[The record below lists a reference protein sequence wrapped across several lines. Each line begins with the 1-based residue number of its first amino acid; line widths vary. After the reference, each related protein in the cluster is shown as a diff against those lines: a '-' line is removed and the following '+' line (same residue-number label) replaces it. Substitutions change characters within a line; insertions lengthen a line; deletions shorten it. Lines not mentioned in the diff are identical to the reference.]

1 MGRQNNFRF
10 IDAHCDTLTELGK
23 YKGMDDFHCACGQY
37 SWSRQAEYDRFLQ
50 ITALWVDCGRE
61 DVQQKISKYTDVFA
75 DNMKLADERFKS
87 GITDYKVRQ
96 ILSAKDA
103 EEYFTGKRDGKEIA
117 VMLSVEGGEGIGDSI
132 DGVSKLYDRGVRLIT
147 LTWNTPYLIS
157 DTHIAPRDPAGL
169 TAFGRQV
176 VAEMNRLGMIIDV
189 SHISDA
195 GFWDVINLSRKPIV
209 ASHSNSRN
217 VWNASRNLTD
227 DMFKA
232 LIKNGGVT
240 GMNFCRGFLG
250 EEPDVE
256 TIVKH
261 IEYLMAL
268 GGENSIGIGS
278 DFDGIGKGPEGMDG
292 IEDIYKIA
300 DRLLE
305 LNYTEEQVE
314 KIAWKNFLRVITDVL
329 H

>member
-1 MGRQNNFRF
+1 MAFRNYRF

-23 YKGMDDFHCACGQY
+23 RPGMEDFNCADGQY
-37 SWSRQAEYDRFLQ
+37 SWSRQSEYDRFLQ

-61 DVQQKISKYTDVFA
+61 DVDRKVNDYIKVFD
-75 DNMKLADERFKS
+75 DNIKLAGDRFAK
-87 GITDYKVRQ
+87 GVTDYKVRQ
-96 ILSAKDA
+96 ILSGKDA
-103 EEYFTGKRDGKEIA
+103 EEYFTSRNGKEIA
-117 VMLSVEGGEGIGDSI
+117 VMLSIEGGEGIGDNLS
-132 DGVSKLYDRGVRLIT
+132 GVKKLYDRGVRLIT

-157 DTHIAPRDPAGL
+157 DTHVSPRTPAGL
-169 TAFGRQV
+169 TAFGKQV

-195 GFWDVINLSRKPIV
+195 GFWDVINTTSQPIV

-217 VWNASRNLTD
+217 VWGASRNLTD

-232 LIKNGGVT
+232 LINNGGVT

-250 EEPDVE
+250 DEPDVE
-256 TIVKH
+256 TVVKH
-261 IEYLMAL
+261 IEHLMAL

-278 DFDGIGKGPEGMDG
+278 DFDGIGKGPEGLDG

-314 KIAWKNFLRVITDVL
+314 KIAYKNFLRVITKVL
-329 H
+329 K